1 MIRNY
6 FFIDISCLINLTNSL
21 DCLFQGI
28 QGSVLITTW
37 TKEDA
42 RDSLACQLLNTMV
55 CGLDSVL

>member
-6 FFIDISCLINLTNSL
+6 FCIDISCLINLTNSL

-28 QGSVLITTW
+28 QGSVLITTR